1 MKEYELTIQIKQP
14 HCGGKFPYKREIL
27 EIETDDPVEYVK
39 KREHAIP
46 DEYFTVFYE
55 GDELTVY
62 VNFQRYDAKYVFTEI

>member
-27 EIETDDPVEYVK
+27 EIET
-39 KREHAIP
+39 A

-55 GDELTVY
+55 ENELTVY
-62 VNFQRYDAKYVFTEI
+62 VNFERYDAKYIFTEI